1 MASKKGIRA
10 SILELEDSFYYKH
23 EILDEEDIMLHDGC
37 SFDIEFWIGNEVA
50 ELVTQQE
57 DNGNYVSYLVNSQG
71 MVTLHN
77 WGKY

>member
-1 MASKKGIRA
+1 
-10 SILELEDSFYYKH
+10 
-23 EILDEEDIMLHDGC
+23 MLPDGC

-57 DNGNYVSYLVNSQG
+57 DTGNYVSYLVNSQG
-71 MVTLHN
+71 MVTLRN